1 MSNYLY
7 GSNYLAHCRLNGIK
21 IGEHVKQVVYFNA
34 YKAICLEYTG
44 RAHHFTGDIL
54 CTGISGL
61 CLCNKPWRDDVLTTD
76 LQVSID
82 QRNRDFYFKVV
93 PSPAEILLL
102 CVLKTTEEW
111 NEVYDFI
118 IENPAQEGWLA
129 RGRLMRTAFYTD
141 QDELFTC
148 ERIDSI

>member
-1 MSNYLY
+1 MASN
-7 GSNYLAHCRLNGIK
+7 LNAPNIVPRYRPSAIR
-21 IGEHVKQVVYFNA
+21 IGEHIKQVVYFNA

-54 CTGISGL
+54 CTGVSGL

-93 PSPAEILLL
+93 PSPAEILML
-102 CVLKTTEEW
+102 CVLKTTEQW

-118 IENPAQEGWLA
+118 TENPAPEGWLA